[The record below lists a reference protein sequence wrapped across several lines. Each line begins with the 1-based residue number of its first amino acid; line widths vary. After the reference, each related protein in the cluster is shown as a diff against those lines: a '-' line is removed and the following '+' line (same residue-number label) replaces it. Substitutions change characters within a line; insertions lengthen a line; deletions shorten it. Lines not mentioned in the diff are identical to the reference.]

1 MKRLFLS
8 LGSNLGDKRDNLLR
22 TIEKLSS
29 ALGTPAAVSSII
41 ETEPWGFTSA
51 NSFFNCVAAFDTP
64 LSPTEILHITQETER
79 EMGRTAKSVNGE
91 YKDRI
96 IDIDI
101 LLYGDETINTE
112 NLTIPHP
119 LMHKRLFVLEP
130 LAQIA
135 PRHLHPTLKKTIAE
149 LLNELRSGLNF

>member
-8 LGSNLGDKRDNLLR
+8 LGSNLGNKKENLMR

>member
-8 LGSNLGDKRDNLLR
+8 LGSNLGDKKENLMR

-135 PRHLHPTLKKTIAE
+135 PLHLHPTLKKTIAE
-149 LLNELRSGLNF
+149 LLNELRSCLNF

>member
-1 MKRLFLS
+1 MS
-8 LGSNLGDKRDNLLR
+8 LGSNLGDKKENLMR

-51 NSFFNCVAAFDTP
+51 NSFFNCVAAFDTT

-149 LLNELRSGLNF
+149 LLNELKSCLNF

>member
-8 LGSNLGDKRDNLLR
+8 LGSNLGDKKENLMR

-41 ETEPWGFTSA
+41 ETEPWGFSSA

-101 LLYGDETINTE
+101 LLYGDETINTD

-119 LMHKRLFVLEP
+119 MMHKRRFVLEP

>member
-1 MKRLFLS
+1 MS
-8 LGSNLGDKRDNLLR
+8 LGSNLGDKKENLMR

-51 NSFFNCVAAFDTP
+51 NSFFNCVAAFDTA
-64 LSPTEILHITQETER
+64 LSPTEILYITQETER
-79 EMGRTAKSVNGE
+79 EMGRTSKSVNGE

-119 LMHKRLFVLEP
+119 LMHKRQFVLEP

>member
-8 LGSNLGDKRDNLLR
+8 LGSNLGDKKENLMR

>member
-8 LGSNLGDKRDNLLR
+8 LGSNLGDKKENLMR

-29 ALGTPAAVSSII
+29 ALGTPATVSSII

-51 NSFFNCVAAFDTP
+51 NRFFNCVAAFDTP

-79 EMGRTAKSVNGE
+79 QMGRTAKSVNGE

-119 LMHKRLFVLEP
+119 LMHKRMFVLEP

-135 PRHLHPTLKKTIAE
+135 PRHLHPTLKKTIAG

>member
-22 TIEKLSS
+22 AIEKLSS

-51 NSFFNCVAAFDTP
+51 NSFLNCVAAFDTA
-64 LSPTEILHITQETER
+64 LSPTEILYITQETER

-119 LMHKRLFVLEP
+119 MMHKRRFVLEP
-130 LAQIA
+130 LIEIA
-135 PRHLHPTLKKTIAE
+135 PDLILHTTGKSIKQ
-149 LLNELRSGLNF
+149 LLEAV

>member
-1 MKRLFLS
+1 
-8 LGSNLGDKRDNLLR
+8 
-22 TIEKLSS
+22 
-29 ALGTPAAVSSII
+29 
-41 ETEPWGFTSA
+41 
-51 NSFFNCVAAFDTP
+51 
-64 LSPTEILHITQETER
+64 
-79 EMGRTAKSVNGE
+79 MGRTAKSVNGE

>member
-8 LGSNLGDKRDNLLR
+8 LGSNLGDKKKNLMR

-79 EMGRTAKSVNGE
+79 EMGRTVKSVNGE

>member
-8 LGSNLGDKRDNLLR
+8 LGTNLGDKKENLMR

>member
-8 LGSNLGDKRDNLLR
+8 LGSNLGDKKENLMR

-119 LMHKRLFVLEP
+119 LMHKRRFVLEP

>member
-8 LGSNLGDKRDNLLR
+8 LGSNLGDKKENLMR

-79 EMGRTAKSVNGE
+79 EMGRTSKSVNGE

>member
-8 LGSNLGDKRDNLLR
+8 LGSNLGDKKENLMR

-149 LLNELRSGLNF
+149 LLNELRSCLNF

>member
-8 LGSNLGDKRDNLLR
+8 LGSNLGDKKENLMR

-101 LLYGDETINTE
+101 LLYGNETINTE

-119 LMHKRLFVLEP
+119 LMHKRRFVLEP